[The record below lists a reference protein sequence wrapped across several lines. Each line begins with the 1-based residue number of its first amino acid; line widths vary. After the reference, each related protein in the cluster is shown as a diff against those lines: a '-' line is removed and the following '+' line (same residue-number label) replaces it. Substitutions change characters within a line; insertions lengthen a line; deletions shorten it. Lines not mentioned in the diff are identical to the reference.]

1 MPKIG
6 SDAYTTTGC
15 HRLSLSYL
23 RREGVLQPGS
33 AAIILLWGKGRQV
46 SISFE
51 VLTEIEEPYLH
62 VQYTWEQKPRSCW
75 LELVPVV
82 SPISFP
88 HPARY
93 LLVCPAS
100 GRRTTTLYLHHD
112 TGELLCREA
121 WGPGRLYYPSQ
132 LVTEGFRELYRQWGE
147 EESMEQIMTRPN
159 RKLFYQ
165 GRPTRKFAAV
175 LTLTKRLGLPP
186 PITGRSK
193 RAKWVRA
200 FWEAG

>member
-1 MPKIG
+1 MLRAG
-6 SDAYTTTGC
+6 SET
-15 HRLSLSYL
+15 L
-23 RREGVLQPGS
+23 
-33 AAIILLWGKGRQV
+33 ILLWGKKRRV

-51 VLTEIEEPYLH
+51 VLSEVDEPYLH
-62 VQYTWEQKPRSCW
+62 VQYYWKKQPRDYW

-93 LLVCPAS
+93 LLVCPES
-100 GRRTTTLYLHHD
+100 GLRTTTLYLHPD
-112 TGELLCREA
+112 TGRLLCREA
-121 WGPGRLYYPSQ
+121 WSPGRLYYPSQ
-132 LVTEGFRELYRQWGE
+132 LATGLSREVSRCWAE
-147 EESMEQIMTRPN
+147 EEAMEQIMTRPH

-186 PITGRSK
+186 PITGRSNQ
-193 RAKWVRA
+193 AKWLRE
-200 FWEAG
+200 FWKL